1 MHETMNR
8 QEIRAEIS
16 RIARH
21 KLDWDKP
28 LPKGPIVEDL
38 DSLQLMTLVV
48 EIEDAFEIELDPEDE
63 ARIKTIDDLV
73 DVITRKLGGELW

>member
-1 MHETMNR
+1 MDETMNR

-16 RIARH
+16 RVARQ
-21 KLDWDKP
+21 KLDWDQP
-28 LPKGPIVEDL
+28 LPTGAIVEDL

-48 EIEDAFEIELDPEDE
+48 EIEDVFEIELDPEDE